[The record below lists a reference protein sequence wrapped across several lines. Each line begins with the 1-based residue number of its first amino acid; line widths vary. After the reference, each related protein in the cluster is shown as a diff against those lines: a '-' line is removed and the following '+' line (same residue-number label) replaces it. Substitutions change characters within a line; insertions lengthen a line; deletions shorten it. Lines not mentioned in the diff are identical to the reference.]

1 MSRDPSFV
9 FRRQVARDRRRERRV
24 TIVDT
29 AQALGVGESTYAAW
43 ERGRYQPPLKRIAE
57 LAAVLQLPLTDL
69 VAPPQ
74 PALPAQLRRAADRS
88 IEALADA
95 IDVPVA
101 QVAAAEDGAELPA
114 QANDWAAAIHVR
126 KSTLAAAWTYAART
140 RPLRLLIRA
149 ANQRAEGK
157 TVDLPDVDPAGAEPA
172 FALADLR
179 SLAGMTI
186 ITAGASLDIHPST
199 VARVENGEVLP
210 NDPTSWAT
218 LYRLTPAQLAASW
231 LVRAGDRVPAVGL
244 DPDAVPGSAARGR
257 SAPR

>member
-1 MSRDPSFV
+1 MSRNPSFV
-9 FRRQVARDRRRERRV
+9 FRRQIARDRRREQRM

-29 AQALGVGESTYAAW
+29 ADALGVGESTYAAW

-57 LAAVLQLPLTDL
+57 LATVLQLPLTDL

-74 PALPAQLRRAADRS
+74 PALPAQLRRTAEVS
-88 IEALADA
+88 IEALAEV

-157 TVDLPDVDPAGAEPA
+157 AVDLPDVDPAGADPA

-179 SLAGMTI
+179 SLTGMTI
-186 ITAGASLDIHPST
+186 ITAGASLNIHPST
-199 VARVENGEVLP
+199 VARVENGELLP
-210 NDPTSWAT
+210 NDPTNWAA
-218 LYRLTPAQLAASW
+218 LYGLTPAQLAASW
-231 LVRAGDRVPAVGL
+231 LVRAGDRVPAVDV
-244 DPDAVPGSAARGR
+244 DPDVVAGSALRGR
-257 SAPR
+257 ATGR

>member
-1 MSRDPSFV
+1 MSRNPSFV
-9 FRRQVARDRRRERRV
+9 FRRQIARDRRREQRM

-29 AQALGVGESTYAAW
+29 AEALGVGESTYAAW

-74 PALPAQLRRAADRS
+74 PALPAQLRRTAEVS
-88 IEALADA
+88 IEALADV

-157 TVDLPDVDPAGAEPA
+157 TVDLPDVDPADPA

-179 SLAGMTI
+179 SLTGMTI

-199 VARVENGEVLP
+199 VARIENGELLP
-210 NDPTSWAT
+210 NDPISWAA
-218 LYRLTPAQLAASW
+218 LYGLTPAQLAASW
-231 LVRAGDRVPAVGL
+231 LVRAGDRVPPGNL
-244 DPDAVPGSAARGR
+244 DPEAD
-257 SAPR
+257 